1 MKNLSTLARS
11 LTVAL
16 ALAAGAGLALAK
28 SVPADGAL
36 PVVELMPLTMKHE
49 ADLKL
54 STEQIQALADYR
66 KQAMPNRVAV
76 QKQILDLRGQLRMAI
91 LDNKPQAER
100 DALMARIAD
109 AEVAHLKGR
118 NTCVEAVRQILNA
131 EQFAEL
137 QGLYLSGLR

>member
-11 LTVAL
+11 LTVALAL

-91 LDNKPQAER
+91 LDNKP
-100 DALMARIAD
+100 
-109 AEVAHLKGR
+109 
-118 NTCVEAVRQILNA
+118 
-131 EQFAEL
+131 
-137 QGLYLSGLR
+137 